1 MLKIVLCL
9 YCSGNDN
16 LLPSKDEARR
26 LKSSL
31 KNCKVRYFKDNGH
44 SMLMVSEKK
53 WRVLVSKISRVTV

>member
-1 MLKIVLCL
+1 MLKIVLYL

-16 LLPSKDEARR
+16 LLPSKDEAHR

-31 KNCKVRYFKDNGH
+31 KNCKVRFFKDNGH

-53 WRVLVSKISRVTV
+53 WCILVSRISRVTV